1 MWAVDIDKIDGYSLE
16 DIEVLVTNK
25 INGCFPIGEKVI
37 EVVPIET
44 GIRFITE
51 PFYIGDFD
59 FKFVKVNPIIYN

>member
-1 MWAVDIDKIDGYSLE
+1 MWSVDIDKIDGYSLE

-25 INGCFPIGEKVI
+25 INGCFPIGEKVV
-37 EVVPIET
+37 EVISTEI

-59 FKFVKVNPIIYN
+59 FKFVKINPIIYN